1 MSRTLKNVL
10 TIIFIIVLLCTSFFT
25 VNFAKSAGPVDRE
38 QSMQTQDTAPPEMS
52 DKDNKDSLNGQQ
64 PPEVSSGENR
74 ITDGSEQPP
83 EMPDTENKDSSNGQ
97 QPPEKPEG
105 EDNSD
110 SSNSN
115 NPPEIPKSSDENGF
129 ENFDGNNKPFGIST
143 VYYILFIAQSLLI
156 SLALLYL
163 IMSGFNKKSFKETFK
178 SKLRLLIC
186 IFGSVILACGL
197 TFSEIY
203 ISTRIVY
210 SSFSEHMKQD
220 KNGEKPRFD
229 DSIETTEAT
238 TEN

>member
-38 QSMQTQDTAPPEMS
+38 QSMQTQDTAPPGMP

-74 ITDGSEQPP
+74 NTDGSEQPP
-83 EMPDTENKDSSNGQ
+83 EIPDSENKGSSNAQ

-178 SKLRLLIC
+178 SKGKTILFILCVALLTALLAFAE
-186 IFGSVILACGL
+186 IFVVHPFGFNL
-197 TFSEIY
+197 F
-203 ISTRIVY
+203 
-210 SSFSEHMKQD
+210 K
-220 KNGEKPRFD
+220 K
-229 DSIETTEAT
+229 
-238 TEN
+238 